1 MTENMDSPEFENKE
15 QDSKKVIVIVVIS
28 ILLAVNGLLLWQ
40 FFDKKTHL
48 EEVNKT
54 LDSTIA
60 ERDMISSELQRV
72 KTEYEKISQENAGL
86 QSQLAAKDEEIKAKI
101 EEIQRL
107 INSGDAAQLKRA
119 KEELANLRLMNQ
131 TYVVQLDSIKKV
143 NETLS
148 QQNQS
153 LNQNLTEERTKVQT
167 LTQENTLLASKVAI
181 GSILRTTDI
190 KTVGVKYKSNGKE
203 VETNKASSVERF
215 KTCFT
220 VLENAVV
227 DRGNKDVYIRIL
239 TPDGA
244 VMSTSTE
251 TFMYNSQAILFSSKD
266 SFDYDNNR
274 MNLCFYSNK
283 GSSLAKGKYLV
294 EIYSGG
300 NLIGA
305 TSIVLK

>member
-1 MTENMDSPEFENKE
+1 MTENFDSPELENKE

-86 QSQLAAKDEEIKAKI
+86 QSQLAAKDEEIKSKI

-107 INSGDAAQLKRA
+107 INSGDAAQLKKA
-119 KEELANLRLMNQ
+119 KEELAILRQMNQ
-131 TYVVQLDSIKKV
+131 VYVMQLDSLKKV
-143 NETLS
+143 NESLS
-148 QQNQS
+148 MENKS
-153 LNQNLTEERTKVQT
+153 LNVNLSEERNKVQS
-167 LTQENTLLASKVAI
+167 LTQENMLLANKVAI
-181 GSILRTTDI
+181 GSILRTTDV
-190 KTVGVKYKSNGKE
+190 KTIGVRYKSSGKE
-203 VETNKASSVERF
+203 VETNKASAVERF

-220 VLENAVV
+220 ILENAVV
-227 DRGNKDVYIRIL
+227 DRGNKEVFIRIIS
-239 TPDGA
+239 PDGS
-244 VMSTSTE
+244 VLSTNSE
-251 TFMYNSQAILFSSKD
+251 TFMFNSQAILYSSKD
-266 SFDYDNNR
+266 SFDFDNNR
-274 MNLCFYSNK
+274 INLCFYTNK
-283 GSSLAKGKYLV
+283 GSTLSKGKYLV

-300 NLIGA
+300 NLIGT